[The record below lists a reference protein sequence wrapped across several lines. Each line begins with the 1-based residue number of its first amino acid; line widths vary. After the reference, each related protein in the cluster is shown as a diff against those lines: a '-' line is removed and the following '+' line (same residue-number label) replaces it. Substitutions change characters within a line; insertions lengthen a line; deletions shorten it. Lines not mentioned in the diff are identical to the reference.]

1 MCRQWRFQHSGSTRA
16 FDYALY
22 CRTRACMLCMF
33 VLPPTSLIK
42 VVNSGSFH
50 WALSVFIYFRF
61 MLAFRVQFAGDVNK
75 KISFATTALAN
86 TFGDHSWWPYSLGM
100 WLWIWYLWTTMLSVN
115 RKNLCR
121 SEKNLNTFFVFE
133 ASKYNIL
140 QSFSDVFVCHNFNVE
155 SSKRFTG

>member
-22 CRTRACMLCMF
+22 CRTQACMLCMF

-50 WALSVFIYFRF
+50 WTLSVFMYFRF

-75 KISFATTALAN
+75 KISFATTALSN
-86 TFGDHSWWPYSLGM
+86 TFAPLFTRAHPLDPELPSAIKY
-100 WLWIWYLWTTMLSVN
+100 
-115 RKNLCR
+115 
-121 SEKNLNTFFVFE
+121 FF
-133 ASKYNIL
+133 
-140 QSFSDVFVCHNFNVE
+140 QFNSYQIE
-155 SSKRFTG
+155 CFSKRWVCIEHWI